1 MMKRQIVECGA
12 FKEFLKTHAHERV
25 KNIRSVKQPFL
36 LVSLVIQYYENT
48 GRQFFVFGKKKVI
61 QNTYINLDL
70 LCSNV

>member
-36 LVSLVIQYYENT
+36 LISLVIQYYENT
-48 GRQFFVFGKKKVI
+48 GRQFFVFGKKSDSKHI
-61 QNTYINLDL
+61 Y
-70 LCSNV
+70 